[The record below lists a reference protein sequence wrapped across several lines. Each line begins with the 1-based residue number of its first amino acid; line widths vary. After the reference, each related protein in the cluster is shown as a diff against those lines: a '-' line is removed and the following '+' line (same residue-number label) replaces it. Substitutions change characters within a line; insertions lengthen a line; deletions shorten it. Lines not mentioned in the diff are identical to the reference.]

1 MGTIKTARV
10 TERNDKQAI
19 FKNCTLFTDCIS
31 QISST
36 ERDSREGID
45 IVRLMSNLIEYSN
58 K

>member
-10 TERNDKQAI
+10 TARNDKQAI
-19 FKNCTLFTDCIS
+19 FKNFTLFTDCIS

-45 IVRLMSNLIEYSN
+45 VVRLMSNLIEYSN

>member
-1 MGTIKTARV
+1 MGTIKAARV

-31 QISST
+31 QINST

-45 IVRLMSNLIEYSN
+45 VVRLMSNLIEYSN